1 MDFVC
6 YVRLSQ
12 RQHNTLTNQ
21 NIEEPSMDE
30 CNGCIGFIKDDMPL
44 RATAINTLLLIPC
57 FVEFFAICWSTDLSP
72 FEKALVLTLCFRF
85 NDVIR
90 SPLVATCTFKVNNAN
105 QRLRRAKLREIN
117 RQREIQDA
125 LKQREERLKQR
136 ESIEMI
142 EMHDISPNLHI

>member
-30 CNGCIGFIKDDMPL
+30 CKGCIGFIKDDMPL

-57 FVEFFAICWSTDLSP
+57 FVDFFRIEVSAILH
-72 FEKALVLTLCFRF
+72 
-85 NDVIR
+85 
-90 SPLVATCTFKVNNAN
+90 NA
-105 QRLRRAKLREIN
+105 QKYVC
-117 RQREIQDA
+117 DF
-125 LKQREERLKQR
+125 
-136 ESIEMI
+136 
-142 EMHDISPNLHI
+142 H